1 MSDTP
6 RFEHRILSS
15 GEHCVTSPDVTGLCA
30 VAGTEAEAR
39 GVLPRCLSSS
49 SASAF
54 HSSPVGS
61 TEARSRLID
70 CVSFSEVFASLQA
83 AGFIQV

>member
-15 GEHCVTSPDVTGLCA
+15 GEHCVTSPDVKGLCA

-39 GVLPRCLSSS
+39 RGAAALLAQFQRLGLPVRPRSG
-49 SASAF
+49 
-54 HSSPVGS
+54 SPKH
-61 TEARSRLID
+61 EA
-70 CVSFSEVFASLQA
+70 A
-83 AGFIQV
+83 